1 MNKIIEVEDKAYVLG
16 YAEGY
21 SLARDF
27 GDDLPKGAPRPLKE
41 RVHDGQDWKQ
51 GRKDGYEAGLCDRRQ
66 NILFDH
72 SLHTKLGE
80 PHDWANRDGSEPKKT

>member
-1 MNKIIEVEDKAYVLG
+1 MDNIIEAKDRAYVLG

-27 GDDLPKGAPRPLKE
+27 GVDLLEGAPRPREE
-41 RVHDGQDWKQ
+41 RVTTGRDWKQ
-51 GRKDGYEAGLCDRRQ
+51 GRKHGYEAGLQDRCQ
-66 NILFDH
+66 NIQFDH

-80 PHDWANRDGSEPKKT
+80 AHDWDKDRSEPKKT